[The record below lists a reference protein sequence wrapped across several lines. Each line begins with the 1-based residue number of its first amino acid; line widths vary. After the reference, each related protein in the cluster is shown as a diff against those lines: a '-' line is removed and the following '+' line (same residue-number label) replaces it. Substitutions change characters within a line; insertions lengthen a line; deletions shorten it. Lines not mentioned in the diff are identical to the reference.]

1 MEHVIFAKTRTRSKT
16 ITQSFN
22 RMENMKI
29 TLLETGNFMLDGGAI
44 FGVVPRSLWSVQYKA
59 NEQNLCNMAMRSLLV
74 ETGTRKILVD
84 TGIGNKQDEKFF
96 NHYYLNGEVTLQG
109 SLKEHGLMPEDIT
122 DVVLTHLH
130 FDHCGGA
137 VVYDAQGNLVPAFPN
152 ARYYV
157 SRQQWEW
164 AVHPNVRERP
174 SYRPENFLPLHEAGR
189 LEFINKEGEF
199 VPGFSLRMFHGH
211 TAGLLVPFLSDGK
224 ETMVFVS
231 DLLPFMA
238 HIPLSWICGYDTR
251 PLLTLQEKEAFL
263 SEASEKGYRL
273 LFQHDAYVREGKV
286 VKTEKGFRG
295 APVS

>member
-1 MEHVIFAKTRTRSKT
+1 M
-16 ITQSFN
+16 
-22 RMENMKI
+22 

-44 FGVVPRSLWSVQYKA
+44 FGVVPKLLWSMQYNVNDK
-59 NEQNLCNMAMRSLLV
+59 NLCNMAMRSLLV
-74 ETGTRKILVD
+74 EIGNRKILVD

-96 NHYYLNGEVTLQG
+96 SHYYLNGEATLHS
-109 SLKEHGLMPEDIT
+109 SLKEEGLMPEDIT

-137 VVYDAQGNLVPAFPN
+137 VVYDAQGKLVPAFPN

-164 AVHPNVRERP
+164 ALHPNVRERP
-174 SYRPENFLPLHEAGR
+174 SYRPENFMPLYEIDR
-189 LEFINKEGEF
+189 LEFIEEEGEL
-199 VPGFSLRMFHGH
+199 VHGFSLRMFHGH
-211 TAGLLVPFLSDGK
+211 TAGLLVPFLSTGK
-224 ETMVFVS
+224 ETVIFVS

-238 HIPLSWICGYDTR
+238 HIPISWVCGYDTR

-263 SEASEKGYRL
+263 LEASEKRYRL
-273 LFQHDAYVREGKV
+273 LFQHDVHVQEGKV

-295 APVS
+295 VPANLSVQ